1 VIIGCFVVGMF
12 LTPPDIFSQTLLALP
27 VWLLYEV
34 GLLASRFFINK

>member
-1 VIIGCFVVGMF
+1 VGMF

-34 GLLASRFFINK
+34 GLLSSRFFINK